1 MHTQIHA
8 LSEPLLILRLL
19 SATIWSSALPIT
31 SSIPYLPAA
40 KNFYPRACIRISHTP
55 ISLFCK
61 VFCFLFAGEP
71 FRKKSLISSGLHHM
85 AFSFD
90 HTASQHTQKQCLLPA
105 GTVNCYVIHSAVFLY
120 RDFSLLYSIHPCYL
134 LLCLTPTMR
143 LIEYRWDH
151 VNETREFSWKSA

>member
-1 MHTQIHA
+1 MHC
-8 LSEPLLILRLL
+8 LSLCLFSDFSQLPPEVVLCLSPLASHIFLLLRTSTHEPASGFHILP
-19 SATIWSSALPIT
+19 SV
-31 SSIPYLPAA
+31 
-40 KNFYPRACIRISHTP
+40 C
-55 ISLFCK
+55 LFCK

-71 FRKKSLISSGLHHM
+71 FRKKSLISSGLCHV

-143 LIEYRWDH
+143 LIEYRCDH
-151 VNETREFSWKSA
+151 VNETGSSAENLHRE